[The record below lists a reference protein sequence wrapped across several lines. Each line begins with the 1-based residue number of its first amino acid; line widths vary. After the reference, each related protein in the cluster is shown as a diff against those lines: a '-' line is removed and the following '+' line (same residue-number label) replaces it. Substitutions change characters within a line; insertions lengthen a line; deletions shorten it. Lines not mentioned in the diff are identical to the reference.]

1 MHVSQIAVQLYTVR
15 DQMKTPAEL
24 AAALKKIARIG
35 YTAVQFGG
43 LPAIPADDLTAMLSD
58 SGLTCCST
66 HGTGEANMLDDPA
79 AAVEVVRKLDCS
91 SIAYPYP
98 SGIALGT
105 IDDVLAFAKRLN
117 AAGKVYHE
125 AGISFAYHNH
135 SIEFQRVGGRLVLD
149 VLYEETDPRY
159 LQSEPD
165 TYWIQYG
172 GGDPVHWCRKLKGRV
187 PLLHMK
193 DYKITPEDR
202 ATFAE
207 IGYGNLDWKKIVA
220 AAEDGGC
227 QWYIVEQDRCDGDP
241 FDSIKMSFDYIRD
254 TLCS

>member
-1 MHVSQIAVQLYTVR
+1 MNVSQIAVQLYTVR

-202 ATFAE
+202 A
-207 IGYGNLDWKKIVA
+207 
-220 AAEDGGC
+220 
-227 QWYIVEQDRCDGDP
+227 
-241 FDSIKMSFDYIRD
+241 
-254 TLCS
+254 

>member
-1 MHVSQIAVQLYTVR
+1 MRVDQVAVQLFTLR
-15 DQMKTPAEL
+15 DHMSTPAET
-24 AAALKKIARIG
+24 AATLKKIAEIG
-35 YTAVQFGG
+35 YPAVQFGA
-43 LPAIPADDLTAMLSD
+43 LPDMPLADLSAMLSD

-66 HGTGEANMLDDPA
+66 HGTGKADLLDDPA
-79 AAVEVVRKLDCS
+79 AAAEVAADLDCPS
-91 SIAYPYP
+91 VAYPYP
-98 SGIALGT
+98 SGVPLGT
-105 IDDVLAFAKRLN
+105 LDDVRAFAQRLN

-135 SIEFQRVGGRLVLD
+135 SIEFQLVDGRLVLD
-149 VLYEETDPRY
+149 VLYDETDPRY
-159 LQSEPD
+159 LQGEPD

-172 GGDPVHWCRKLKGRV
+172 GGDPVDWCRKLKGRV

-202 ATFAE
+202 PTFAE
-207 IGYGNLDWKKIVA
+207 IGYGNLNWKSIVA
-220 AAEDGGC
+220 AAEASGC

>member
-15 DQMKTPAEL
+15 DHMKTPDEI
-24 AAALKKIARIG
+24 AATFRKIADIG

-43 LPAIPADDLTAMLSD
+43 IPAMPVADLAAMLSD

-66 HGTGEANMLDDPA
+66 HGTGEANMVDDPA
-79 AAVEVVRKLDCS
+79 AAAEVVRKLDCA

-98 SGIALGT
+98 SGIPLGT
-105 IDDVLAFAKRLN
+105 MADVLAFAKRLN

-135 SIEFQRVGGRLVLD
+135 SIEFQRVDGRLVLD

-159 LQSEPD
+159 LQGEPD

-172 GGDPVHWCRKLKGRV
+172 GGDPVHWCRKLKGRI

-193 DYKITPEDR
+193 DYKITSEDR
-202 ATFAE
+202 PGFAE

-220 AAEDGGC
+220 AADDGGC

-241 FDSIKMSFDYIRD
+241 FDSLKISFDYIRD